1 MTTVIS
7 PKFSDVFSFSRLAPH
22 SFFVKG
28 TRRLFCE
35 CYYGAERYP
44 IHWLKL
50 IQACERLELPSTCE
64 ESSSPINAHSI
75 TRSYPFLD
83 GGLISREGNSKA
95 VVRSSPEPPIRRC
108 RPFFSRTSWALPKR
122 TIVRCIKGLNRFMPD
137 TLRQGMGQR
146 LSQPKNIKILLMT
159 ETRLDFKIPPHET
172 DCRPHCL
179 LLLV

>member
-1 MTTVIS
+1 MPTVIS
-7 PKFSDVFSFSRLAPH
+7 PKFSEFFSSSRLAPH

-83 GGLISREGNSKA
+83 GGLISREGNYFVGLKGTWVIGIRALRFVCYELEIQQPRRLKGEES
-95 VVRSSPEPPIRRC
+95 VRSYRELIAEIDWQVNEQPDKLA
-108 RPFFSRTSWALPKR
+108 ALHR
-122 TIVRCIKGLNRFMPD
+122 
-137 TLRQGMGQR
+137 
-146 LSQPKNIKILLMT
+146 
-159 ETRLDFKIPPHET
+159 ELDSF
-172 DCRPHCL
+172 R
-179 LLLV
+179 